1 MDLRC
6 PAKDEIRRGNTVVR
20 LKFLV
25 VCVVGMALSMP
36 AYADR
41 GGGAYRKGQRA
52 ERHADLDAATEFYKQ
67 AYTLSPKN
75 PKYFMAFTETR
86 FKAASKHT
94 RHAQLLLDAGELEEA
109 QKEFQ
114 KALEIDPSNFLAEQ
128 ELRLTS
134 DLIRRREEERNRPK
148 REPLPKPSPEPS
160 EAIEL
165 QPVPSEPMTFKIT
178 GDTISAYKALAK
190 MAGVNVLF
198 DADLRPQQI
207 KLDLTHVTLLQ
218 VLDMLGLQS
227 KTSWRPVAANTI
239 LVTGNEGNRKELEQ
253 QFMKTFYLQNVSNLG
268 ELQEAAGAVGKILE
282 VDRVQPLPSQD
293 ALVVRGTMEQ
303 LALVEKL
310 LADVDKPKSEV
321 IVDVTVME
329 VDRERIRNL
338 GASLPTSTSIT
349 YLPGSAP
356 SSSASNVGSVTVGKF
371 SISVP
376 SGTFTALASDT
387 NTKVIQNPQIRVL
400 NDEKATL
407 RIGDRVPFATGS
419 FATSLAGGTVSPL
432 ISTQF
437 QYLDVGVNIDITPHI
452 HGNHEVTLRM
462 ALEISSVA
470 GENSIG
476 GITEPVIGQRRIEHE
491 ARLADGEVNLLGG
504 ILEDTETTSLSGY
517 PWVSKIPLLKY
528 LFAQDNKDHTE
539 SEIVFAIT
547 PHIVRGR
554 EVTEENE
561 RVVEVGAG
569 NSTELRRRQPAR
581 ASGK

>member
-1 MDLRC
+1 M
-6 PAKDEIRRGNTVVR
+6 VR
-20 LKFLV
+20 LKLLVLFLT
-25 VCVVGMALSMP
+25 GAALTLP
-36 AYADR
+36 AYVDR

-52 ERHADLDAATEFYKQ
+52 ERHAELDAATEFYQQ
-67 AYTLSPKN
+67 AHTLSPKN
-75 PKYFMAFTETR
+75 PKYFMAYTETR
-86 FKAASKHT
+86 FKAASGHT

-109 QKEFQ
+109 RKEFQ
-114 KALEIDPSNFLAEQ
+114 KAVEIDPSNFLAEQ
-128 ELRLTS
+128 ELRLTA

-148 REPLPKPSPEPS
+148 REPPPKPSPEPS

-165 QPVPSEPMTFKIT
+165 QAIPSEPMTFKIT
-178 GDTISAYKALAK
+178 GDTISVYKTLAQ
-190 MAGVNVLF
+190 MAGINAIF
-198 DADLRPQQI
+198 DPDLRPQPI
-207 KLDLTHVTLLQ
+207 KLDLSHVTLLQ

-239 LVTGNEGNRKELEQ
+239 LVTGNAANRKEAEQ
-253 QFMKTFYLQNVSNLG
+253 EFMKTFYLENVSNLG
-268 ELQEAAGAVGKILE
+268 ELQEAAGAVGKILD
-282 VDRVQPLPSQD
+282 VDRVQLLPSQD
-293 ALVVRGTMEQ
+293 ALVARGTKEQ
-303 LALVEKL
+303 LELAEKI

-338 GASLPTSTSIT
+338 GAGLPTSTGIT
-349 YLPGSAP
+349 YLPGSTP
-356 SSSASNVGSVTVGKF
+356 SSSTSSGGSVTLGSF

-376 SGTFTALASDT
+376 GGTLTALASDT

-407 RIGDRVPFATGS
+407 RIGDRVPIATGS

-437 QYLDVGVNIDITPHI
+437 QYLEVGVNIDITPHI
-452 HGNHEVTLRM
+452 HANHEVTLRM
-462 ALEISSVA
+462 ALEISSVT
-470 GENSIG
+470 GENNIG
-476 GITEPVIGQRRIEHE
+476 GVTEPVIGQRKIEHE
-491 ARLADGEVNLLGG
+491 ARLADGEVNLLAG

-554 EVTEENE
+554 EISEENR

-569 NSTELRRRQPAR
+569 DSTESRRKQPAQ
-581 ASGK
+581 ASRK